1 MIAPRKRFD
10 GLRRTVDLSARK
22 WPARFEATHALLQDC
37 SQAELAARR
46 QSA

>member
-1 MIAPRKRFD
+1 MSAPRKRFD

-22 WPARFEATHALLQDC
+22 WAARMGVTRALLQDC